1 MKKLLL
7 ILTSFL
13 LSLLCTAQ
21 DAAIKDS
28 LLKLMQES
36 KEDTGKVLLL
46 IQIGNEYELQ
56 LQDANTAAGYYLQA
70 KRLSEKL
77 NYTLGLIKFYSNYTG
92 ILNQKGEFDS
102 ALLLN
107 KQGLQLSYTTRDKKN
122 IGRSCANVGN
132 SFNYIGDYDSAV
144 YYYQEALKNFEAI
157 QDSYLLARVN
167 EMIQLIY
174 QKTGRYDY
182 ALKYGKE
189 ALKEL
194 RRSGDS
200 TDIGRSLLNVAN
212 SYQNRRFD
220 DSALACYNE
229 ALQIAS
235 NIQFKGLELSS
246 LLGMANIYFHRYDA
260 ERQKPY
266 AERALILSRETG
278 NAEGKVIAERAM
290 ALHYLLKDNLP
301 LAKSYILSSLKL
313 ADSLAMIREHWE
325 SLRVLSSI
333 LYAQKDIV
341 GAEKLLDSM
350 QIIEDRLRGEEVQQK
365 ILTLEKRFET
375 EKTATQLKLQQS
387 QLQQK
392 TTLNYFL
399 IAGAASLLVIL
410 LLAYKNHNNRKKLQ
424 QQRIDEL
431 ETENKLSATEAVL
444 KGEEQERTRLA
455 KDLHDG
461 LGGMLSGIK
470 FSLSNMK
477 ENLIMTP
484 DNAQAFER
492 SLDMLDSSIR
502 EMRRVAH
509 NMMPEMLVK
518 YGLDVALKEF
528 CNEIDRSGAIKVNY
542 QSAGMD
548 AISIDQTSSV
558 TIYRIVQELLNN
570 VIKHAQAKNI
580 LVQLHH
586 SSQEKLLAITVE
598 DDGKGFDVSKL
609 QSASGMG
616 WRSIQNRVEFLNG
629 KSDIQSSLNNGTSVM
644 IEIGV

>member
-1 MKKLLL
+1 MKKFLL
-7 ILTSFL
+7 IIFATLF
-13 LSLLCTAQ
+13 SLLCTAQ
-21 DAAIKDS
+21 DATIKDS
-28 LLKLMQES
+28 LLKLMQKA

-46 IQIGNEYELQ
+46 MQIGNEYEVQ
-56 LQDANTAAGYYLQA
+56 MQDIQTASQYYLQA
-70 KRLSEKL
+70 KSLSEKL
-77 NYTLGLIKFYSNYTG
+77 HYTLGLIKFYSNYTG
-92 ILNQKGEFDS
+92 ILNQKEEFDS

-107 KQGLQLSYTTRDKKN
+107 KQALKLSFTTNDLKLVGKCY
-122 IGRSCANVGN
+122 GNVGN
-132 SFNYIGDYDSAV
+132 SFNYMGDYDSAV
-144 YYYQEALKNFEAI
+144 YYYQEAEKKFEAI
-157 QDSYLLARVN
+157 PDNYLLARVS

-174 QKTGRYDY
+174 QRTGRNDY
-182 ALKYGKE
+182 ALLYGKA

-194 RRSGDS
+194 RKSGDS
-200 TDIGRSLLNVAN
+200 TDIGRALLNVAN
-212 SYQNRRFD
+212 SYQSNRFE
-220 DSALACYNE
+220 DSALACYQE

-235 NIQFKGLELSS
+235 RIQFSNLEISS
-246 LLGMANIYFHRYDA
+246 LLGAANIYFHRYDA
-260 ERQKPY
+260 DRQKPY
-266 AERALILSRETG
+266 AERALALSKETD
-278 NAEGKVIAERAM
+278 NAEGEVIAERAL
-290 ALHYLLKDNLP
+290 ALHYLLKNNLP
-301 LAKSYILSSLKL
+301 LAKSYILTSLKL
-313 ADSLAMIREHWE
+313 ADSLGLVKEHWE

-350 QIIEDRLRGEEVQQK
+350 QVIEDKLRGEEVQQK
-365 ILTLEKRFET
+365 ILTLEKRYET
-375 EKTATQLKLQQS
+375 QKKESRIQLQQS
-387 QLQQK
+387 QLAQK
-392 TTLNYFL
+392 TTLNYL
-399 IAGAASLLVIL
+399 LTAGFASLLIIL
-410 LLAYKNHNNRKKLQ
+410 LLAYRNYTHRKKLQ

-477 ENLIMTP
+477 ENLFMTP

-492 SLDMLDSSIR
+492 SIDMLDSSIR

-518 YGLDVALKEF
+518 YGLDIALKEF
-528 CNEIDRSGAIKVNY
+528 CNEIDRSGAINVSY

-548 AISIDQTSSV
+548 AVNIDQTSSV

-570 VIKHAQAKNI
+570 VIKHAQAKNV

-586 SSQEKLLAITVE
+586 SKQENLLAITVE
-598 DDGKGFDVSKL
+598 DDGVGFDVNSLK
-609 QSASGMG
+609 AATGMG

-629 KSDIQSSLNNGTSVM
+629 KSDIQSSSNNGTSVM
-644 IEIGV
+644 IEIGI